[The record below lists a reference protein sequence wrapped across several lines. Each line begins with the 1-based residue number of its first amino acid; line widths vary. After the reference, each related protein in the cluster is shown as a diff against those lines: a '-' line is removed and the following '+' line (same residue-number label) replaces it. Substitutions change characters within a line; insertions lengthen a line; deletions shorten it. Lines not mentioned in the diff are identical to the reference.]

1 MKSNQDTLVRGDLG
15 GSVSGLVE
23 PQTSLNLPHTLM
35 LLELGYNFGPG
46 RDEGKAAQSHVAQH
60 GAWLTAGTQ

>member
-1 MKSNQDTLVRGDLG
+1 MKSNQDTLVRGDLR
-15 GSVSGLVE
+15 GSVAGLVE

-35 LLELGYNFGPG
+35 LLELDCNSGPG
-46 RDEGKAAQSHVAQH
+46 RDEGKAARSHLARH